1 MNDRLVELETKFSFQ
16 EDTIQELNEVI
27 IRQQRQIDELTL
39 RLNRLGEQM
48 EDLQASA
55 SGSQSFS
62 LQDEKP
68 PHY

>member
-48 EDLQASA
+48 LDLQASA
-55 SGSQSFS
+55 SGGQSFS